1 MKRIIA
7 VLFFLLAATAAIFLI
22 LYPQLKEAKQKPRVE
37 NFEDCAKA
45 GYPVMESYPRQCTA
59 LGGRILWKYWLK
71 RKNLKTV
78 YPHFFGLPHRQ
89 AGGRQ
94 KMRIW
99 DYFYEL

>member
-59 LGGRILWKYWLK
+59 LGGRIFVEILVEEKK
-71 RKNLKTV
+71 
-78 YPHFFGLPHRQ
+78 P
-89 AGGRQ
+89 
-94 KMRIW
+94 
-99 DYFYEL
+99 